1 MSGDKVILISFIV
14 LMFGIVIGAIFVY
27 KPSYMII
34 YKSYQSNNTT
44 FKSLEPVYQI
54 PLKKGT
60 FTWEDWVIEIK

>member
-1 MSGDKVILISFIV
+1 MRDDWIVTIAFVALFI
-14 LMFGIVIGAIFVY
+14 GIVIGSVFVY
-27 KPSYMII
+27 KPTVITI